1 MSADGLFLAAL
12 PEHLLLAGLLAI
24 LVSGLLSKA
33 PRDPFP
39 LALATVLAAGGA
51 ALWLRATGFEGAP
64 FPGHFSV
71 GGDVLAAKALLAALT
86 VPVLFLTRAERLND
100 RFAMLL
106 LCSLYGA
113 YLMVSADS
121 LLLLFF
127 GLEMLSL
134 PLYALV
140 VLGYQRPES
149 AEAAMKYLVIGGV
162 GTATL
167 LMGISLVLG
176 ATGGLAVSDFAAA
189 MASDTVFGRAGVALI
204 VAAFMLKSAIVPFHA
219 WAPDAY
225 EAATV
230 PVTAFMATLVKGA
243 VLLALVRLF
252 GAAEAGPALL
262 GVLVALPLVS
272 MTWGNLEAMRQD
284 SFRRL
289 VAYSS
294 IAHAGYLFYALL
306 GAPEARFEAVAFYVL
321 VYGLTTTLAL
331 ACLPTGPDG
340 LRDRLEELKG
350 LYHRAPLAAILIAIS
365 MLSLAG
371 IPPFPGF
378 VAKFV
383 IFRAVM
389 DAGLFTVAVLGLVA
403 SYLGIY
409 LYLRVIQTM
418 FMSAAPGEARTV
430 PAGGIAMGAAVMML
444 VAILAIGLLPG
455 WALGWF

>member
-1 MSADGLFLAAL
+1 MSADGLFIAAL
-12 PEHLLLAGLLAI
+12 PEHVLLLGLLAI
-24 LVSGLLSKA
+24 LVTGLLSQA

-51 ALWLRATGFEGAP
+51 ALWLRLSGFEGAP
-64 FPGHFSV
+64 FPGHFAV
-71 GGDVLAAKALLAALT
+71 GADALAAKALLAALT
-86 VPVLFLTRAERLND
+86 LPVLLLTRAERLND

-106 LCSLYGA
+106 LCSLYGG

-176 ATGGLAVSDFAAA
+176 ATGGLAVADFSAA

-204 VAAFMLKSAIVPFHA
+204 VAAFMLKSAIVPFHT

-252 GAAEAGPALL
+252 GASQAGPALL
-262 GVLVALPLVS
+262 GVLIALPLLS
-272 MTWGNLEAMRQD
+272 MAWGNLEAMRQD

-306 GAPEARFEAVAFYVL
+306 GAPAARFEAVAFYVL

-331 ACLPTGPDG
+331 ACLPSGPDG

-378 VAKFV
+378 IAKFV
-383 IFRAVM
+383 IFRSVM
-389 DAGLFTVAVLGLVA
+389 DAGLFSVAVLGLIA

-409 LYLRVIQTM
+409 LYLRVIQYM
-418 FMSAAPGEARTV
+418 FMSPAPREARTE
-430 PAGGIAMGAAVMML
+430 PAGGVAMGAAVLML
-444 VAILAIGLLPG
+444 VAMLAIGVLPG
-455 WALGWF
+455 LALGWF